1 MKRTL
6 VVFALVFGALIPS
19 LLTAQTIIQIIGG
32 EKPTIALPDFRATG
46 AAQQQMGVFNQT
58 LYDELNNSGQLKI
71 LPKTTYPLTAP
82 QQPSDFHDHPAGQNV
97 GLWLTDWSGPP
108 VNTKYLAFG
117 YAADRDNQIVLF
129 GWLFDVTQPAVS
141 SAQALGKIYVGSL
154 DAAGAKKVA
163 QQFAADILKLF
174 GAVSLAGTKIYFVS
188 DRTGHKEIWSMDYDG
203 ANQAQFTHYN
213 AITLF
218 PVVSADNS
226 KIAFTTYAN
235 GLPQIF
241 LHSLETGRKLPY
253 YNQQA
258 SVNSA
263 SDFTPDSQNLLFYS
277 TIATPGYT
285 QIYESDVTGGHL
297 RRISQAPRSI
307 EVEAKA
313 NPKTGA
319 ELIFVSDRGGT
330 PQIYRM
336 NIDGTDVARLTN
348 GEGEAVNPS
357 WSPDGSH
364 IAFAWT
370 RGYAPGNYNIFVMD
384 VASGKY
390 IQLTSG
396 EGRNENP
403 NWAPDGVHIVYSSKR
418 GRSSQIWTMLADGT
432 DKHPLTTAGSNQNPV
447 WSKASQ

>member
-1 MKRTL
+1 MKRI
-6 VVFALVFGALIPS
+6 LIISAILFLPG
-19 LLTAQTIIQIIGG
+19 LLPAQTVIQITSG
-32 EKPTIALPDFRATG
+32 EKPTIAVPDFRGTG

-58 LYDELNNSGQLKI
+58 LYTELNNSGQLKI
-71 LPKTTYPLTAP
+71 LPKTTYPLTIP
-82 QQPSDFHDHPAGQNV
+82 QQPSDFHEHAAGQNN
-97 GLWLTDWSGPP
+97 GLWLTDWSGSP

-117 YAADRDNQIVLF
+117 YAADRGNQLVLF

-141 SAQALGKIYVGSL
+141 SAQLLGKIYFGTL
-154 DAAGAKKVA
+154 DAAGARKVA
-163 QQFAADILKLF
+163 QEFAADILKLF

-203 ANQAQFTHYN
+203 GNQAQFTHYN
-213 AITLF
+213 SITLF
-218 PVVSADNS
+218 PALSADNS
-226 KIAFTTYAN
+226 KIAFTTFSS
-235 GLPQIF
+235 GVPQIF
-241 LHSLETGRKLPY
+241 LHSLATGRKLPY

-277 TIATPGYT
+277 TTATPGYT
-285 QIYESDVTGGHL
+285 QIYETDVNGGHL

-307 EVEAKA
+307 EVQAKA
-313 NPKTGA
+313 NPKTGS
-319 ELIFVSDRGGT
+319 ELIFVSDRGGL
-330 PQIYRM
+330 PQLYRM
-336 NIDGTDVARLTN
+336 NIDGTDVQRLTN

-357 WSPDGSH
+357 WSPDGQH

-370 RGYAPGNYNIFVMD
+370 RGYAPGSYNIFIMD
-384 VASGKY
+384 VSSRDY

-418 GRSSQIWTMLADGT
+418 GRSSQICTMRADGS
-432 DKHPLTTAGSNQNPV
+432 DKRPLTTAGSNQNPV